1 MTKEVKKH
9 LPKRLATFQPQP
21 FKLDDWRKTAQML
34 DTDFELL
41 EVQFRQGI
49 KSEYACMRCRDLTTN
64 KEFGL
69 NCGGI
74 AVVKKIREG
83 LSRTTLPLILQIF
96 DTGEYYDIK

>member
-1 MTKEVKKH
+1 MVKETKKRDS
-9 LPKRLATFQPQP
+9 KRLAAFQPKP
-21 FKLDDWRKTAQML
+21 FTLDEWRKTAQML

-49 KSEYACMRCRDLTTN
+49 KSEYACMRCRDLATN

-69 NCGGI
+69 NCGGV